1 MYLEWLNYLVD
12 HSRLFNMYKLILSKK
27 KKKTCIN
34 FERNRERTQIIN
46 STQLTNGSNAPMV
59 GVVKEGSFIIE
70 NFFQH
75 SFIFIIITIIV
86 QISTWKILVLLLCAQ
101 LTHVG
106 SCGWWRCDGPLHQP
120 KLATWVNCAQSCTQS
135 SGTKT
140 THIYITINW
149 STH

>member
-1 MYLEWLNYLVD
+1 MCTLNG
-12 HSRLFNMYKLILSKK
+12 SIIWWIILGYSTCINLSYQ

-70 NFFQH
+70 IFFQH
-75 SFIFIIITIIV
+75 SFIIIIIIIITIIV
-86 QISTWKILVLLLCAQ
+86 QISTRKILVLLLCAQ
-101 LTHVG
+101 LA
-106 SCGWWRCDGPLHQP
+106 LHQSQ
-120 KLATWVNCAQSCTQS
+120 LATWVSCAQSCTQS